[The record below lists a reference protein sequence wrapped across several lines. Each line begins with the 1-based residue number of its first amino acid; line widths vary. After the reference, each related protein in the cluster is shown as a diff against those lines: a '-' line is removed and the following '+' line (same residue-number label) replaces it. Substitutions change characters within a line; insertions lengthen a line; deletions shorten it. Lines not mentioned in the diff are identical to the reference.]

1 MTTLERRGA
10 ILGGVI
16 GWLASV
22 YIGISVGGRRQF
34 LVMWVIA
41 AVVGSYLGLRVATMI
56 EGRLDNTRPIRL
68 GELDD
73 SFV

>member
-10 ILGGVI
+10 IVGGVI
-16 GWLASV
+16 GWLTSV
-22 YIGISVGGRRQF
+22 YVGIAVGGRRQF

-56 EGRLDNTRPIRL
+56 EGRLDDARSVRL
-68 GELDD
+68 VELDD
-73 SFV
+73 GVV